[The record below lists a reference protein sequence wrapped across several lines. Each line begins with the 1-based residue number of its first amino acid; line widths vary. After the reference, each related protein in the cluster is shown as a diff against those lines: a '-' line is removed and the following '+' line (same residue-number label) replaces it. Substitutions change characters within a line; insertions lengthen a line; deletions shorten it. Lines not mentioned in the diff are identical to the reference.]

1 MRKKGPKR
9 EEAMVGYEGQGNMKH
24 LIKDGDNT
32 IQCAWEM
39 QKHGKRLQRGQSA
52 AYMNDEELEKEI
64 DDFIE
69 YCIANK
75 QVPSQVGLS
84 LWLGVSIETITAWR
98 TDSISQHHIATK
110 NVIELFHKIIEQKVL
125 DGELNPVLYMFYG
138 KNWFGLSDKT
148 EIVHKSQTT
157 QVIDISEQQRILRS
171 TPGVVID
178 ATWSEKPV
186 EAPRALE
193 NRSED
198 LDTVDLG
205 SLLRGYGNGSQSV
218 SENLAT
224 ENLAEDLE
232 DLD

>member
-9 EEAMVGYEGQGNMKH
+9 EEAMVGYEGRMKH
-24 LIKDGDNT
+24 LIKDDDNT

-39 QKHGKRLQRGQSA
+39 QKHGRRIQRGQSV

-69 YCIANK
+69 YCIVNK

-84 LWLGVSIETITAWR
+84 LWLGVSIETITRWKH
-98 TDSISQHHIATK
+98 DQNCQHEKIIK
-110 NVIELFHKIIEQKVL
+110 NVVELFHKIIEQKVL

-186 EAPRALE
+186 EAPRTLG
-193 NRSED
+193 NSSED
-198 LDTVDLG
+198 LDTVDLS